1 MVRTLPRARLHVSAL
16 IAVLGSS
23 VLAQSAAAA
32 AAAAELQSRTV
43 QAFDR
48 YVRLTEARLSRGAP
62 FVWIDGLAEAQR
74 REAIE
79 IVRKG
84 ELSIERLETRDGG
97 REIEVPG
104 GMIHHWVG
112 TAFVPGASV
121 DQALAILQD
130 YNAHQRIYAPTVAT
144 SRLLSRD
151 GDRFRFF
158 LRFVMKKG
166 ITVVVNSEHD
176 AQFRR
181 PAADRAEGWIHST
194 RIAEV
199 ENAGQPNER
208 EKPIGDDGGY
218 LWRLNTY
225 WRLLARDGGLYI
237 HCESVS
243 LSRGIPLGLGWIV
256 GPFVTSIPRESLTFT
271 LDTTRK
277 QLERSRKVAR
287 R

>member
-1 MVRTLPRARLHVSAL
+1 MVTRQTRARLRISAL
-16 IAVLGSS
+16 IAALGSG
-23 VLAQSAAAA
+23 LLPPPAAAG
-32 AAAAELQSRTV
+32 AAAELQSRTI

-48 YVRLTEARLSRGAP
+48 YARLTEARLSGTAP
-62 FVWIDGLAEAQR
+62 FLWIDGLADARRHEATT
-74 REAIE
+74 IM
-79 IVRKG
+79 RKG
-84 ELSIERLETRDGG
+84 ELSIERLETKDGG
-97 REIEVPG
+97 RDIDVPG

-112 TAFVPGASV
+112 TAFVPGATV

-130 YNAHQRIYAPTVAT
+130 YNAHQRIYAPTVAA
-144 SRLLSRD
+144 SKLLSRD

-166 ITVVVNSEHD
+166 ITVVVNSEHE

-181 PAADRAEGWIHST
+181 PAPDRAEGWIHST

-199 ENAGQPNER
+199 EEAGQKTER
-208 EKPIGDDGGY
+208 EKPVGNDGGY

-277 QLERSRKVAR
+277 QLERGRKVATR
-287 R
+287 